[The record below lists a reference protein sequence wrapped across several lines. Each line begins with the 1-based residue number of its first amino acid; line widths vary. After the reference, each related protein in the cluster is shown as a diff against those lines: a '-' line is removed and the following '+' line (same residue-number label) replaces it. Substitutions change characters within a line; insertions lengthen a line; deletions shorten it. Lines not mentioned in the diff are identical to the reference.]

1 MLLQK
6 QSIKHKIKLV
16 KTNNCKENKGMYKNK
31 IIRFILLIIGFISLG
46 LGIIGIVIPVLPT
59 VPFLLL
65 TSFCFVRSS
74 EKFNKRFLNSKIYKK
89 YLENFQKNK
98 VMTVKSEVILISS
111 VSALLMTSLY
121 FVNNLAMTIVFPLII
136 TFKCAYFV
144 FMVRPVTKEEFIR
157 LKENLRKE
165 VEQDVR

>member
-1 MLLQK
+1 
-6 QSIKHKIKLV
+6 
-16 KTNNCKENKGMYKNK
+16 
-31 IIRFILLIIGFISLG
+31 
-46 LGIIGIVIPVLPT
+46 
-59 VPFLLL
+59 
-65 TSFCFVRSS
+65 
-74 EKFNKRFLNSKIYKK
+74 
-89 YLENFQKNK
+89 
-98 VMTVKSEVILISS
+98 MTVKSEVILISS